1 MMRDP
6 DLTRPPTSGHF
17 RSLVLPSGGSLEIP
31 LPSSKQT
38 RITVKPPKGLGE
50 SVHESKLPL
59 FIGVACGLAIGIG
72 VTIWVLRRH

>member
-6 DLTRPPTSGHF
+6 DLTRAPTSGHF
-17 RSLVLPSGGSLEIP
+17 RSLELPSGGSLEIP

-59 FIGVACGLAIGIG
+59 IIGVAVGVAIGVGATYWI
-72 VTIWVLRRH
+72 LRRR